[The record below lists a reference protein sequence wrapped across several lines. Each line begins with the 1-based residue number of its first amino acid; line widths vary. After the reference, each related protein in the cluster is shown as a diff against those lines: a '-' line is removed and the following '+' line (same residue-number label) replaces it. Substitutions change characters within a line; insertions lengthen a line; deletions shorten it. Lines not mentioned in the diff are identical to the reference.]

1 VGRLPRV
8 ESLYP
13 NPGRP
18 LFKRLNLLPP
28 PPSSSFHPFLFPKV
42 RVSRGYSV
50 PYTKDVLQTFCK
62 FLVAV

>member
-18 LFKRLNLLPP
+18 LFKRLNLLPHP
-28 PPSSSFHPFLFPKV
+28 PLLPSILFSSQRLESLEDTPFLILKMFYKL
-42 RVSRGYSV
+42 SV
-50 PYTKDVLQTFCK
+50 N
-62 FLVAV
+62 FL